1 MRVAYALILTLK
13 SPFCSPLY
21 TYIARAYICCG
32 GCGLIPHVL
41 RSFYAYYLGQIET
54 VIARLNQDLAV
65 VLSQLQEDYKDIEL
79 VKKSE
84 INLNVLSAD
93 VVVRNPEALGKR
105 LFLTRDPREATLLGT
120 SSGNSFVVLICFPPP
135 PRLALDSRGHRK
147 LNQQIDRKLMKN

>member
-1 MRVAYALILTLK
+1 M
-13 SPFCSPLY
+13 
-21 TYIARAYICCG
+21 
-32 GCGLIPHVL
+32 IPHVL

-120 SSGNSFVVLICFPPP
+120 SSGNSFVVVVVERGRERDRERQRETQRERTTTELLHPASSVCP
-135 PRLALDSRGHRK
+135 SRAG
-147 LNQQIDRKLMKN
+147 NQPLSRHAN